1 MNEASSRLLEQT
13 PENIAGHLVQRA
25 HLKDGLPEIFVGTFF
40 LLVAPLDWM
49 GQNINGA
56 PMAAKA
62 AYAAN
67 ILLSMILGMSLP
79 WLIKWVR
86 RRFLV
91 EREGYVRLKSAKRQ
105 VTYILLVAA
114 AIFALSLVAALWLK
128 LPNLDRWILAALG
141 LYVGAVWAFIGQT
154 LRFRIVAAI
163 SAATGILLAFTAL
176 SMQLCLAIFFGMSGL
191 ITLLS
196 GLVVFIRFMRLP
208 IEAGE

>member
-1 MNEASSRLLEQT
+1 MNETSSRLFEEA
-13 PENIAGHLVQRA
+13 PEKIAGRLVQRA
-25 HLKDGLPEIFVGTFF
+25 HLRDGLPEIFVGTFF
-40 LLVAPLDWM
+40 LLAAPLDWM

-62 AYAAN
+62 AYAAD

-91 EREGYVRLKSAKRQ
+91 EREGYVQHKSGKRQ
-105 VTYILLVAA
+105 VTRILLVAA
-114 AIFALSLVAALWLK
+114 AIFVLVLAAALWLK

-141 LYVGAVWAFIGQT
+141 LYVGAVWAFVGQT

-191 ITLLS
+191 VTLLS
-196 GLVVFIRFMRLP
+196 GLVVFLSFMRLP
-208 IEAGE
+208 TEAGD